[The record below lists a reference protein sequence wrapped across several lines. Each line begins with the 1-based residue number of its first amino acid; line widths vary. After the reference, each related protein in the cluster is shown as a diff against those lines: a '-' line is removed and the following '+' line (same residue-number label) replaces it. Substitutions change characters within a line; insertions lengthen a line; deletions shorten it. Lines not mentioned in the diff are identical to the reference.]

1 MTTDSTLEEH
11 YRNPRNLGDLDSP
24 DAVAIVHNPAC
35 GDMLR
40 LVARVAGDRF
50 VEVRFKAYGCAA
62 AIAASSVATELLQGV
77 TLEDAVSISDDD
89 IIAVLGTLPPMKV
102 HAVVL
107 AREGIQ
113 QLVARLRAGGSE

>member
-1 MTTDSTLEEH
+1 MADEIGLIDH
-11 YRNPRNLGDLDSP
+11 YRNPRNLGDLEDA

-40 LVARVAGDRF
+40 LAVKVDGDRI
-50 VEVRFKAYGCAA
+50 VTARFKAYGCAA
-62 AIAASSVATELLQGV
+62 AIAASSVATELLTGTSVQEAASIRD
-77 TLEDAVSISDDD
+77 EDITG
-89 IIAVLGTLPPMKV
+89 VLGGLPPMKV

-113 QLVARLRAGGSE
+113 QVLARLREETRP